1 MLRPFEPLAARVW
14 PTEAQPPFALAEA
27 QQTTAKGRMSTA
39 TVSTIHSAQRL
50 TLVDRGSKPEFA
62 DIDMVA
68 MLPLELPAES
78 YSAAVPVVQRIP
90 APFAGRAAAPR
101 AEKFVSLSSLVE
113 PLQVECQLTL

>member
-68 MLPLELPAES
+68 MLPLELTAAS
-78 YSAAVPVVQRIP
+78 YLAAVPVVQRSP
-90 APFAGRAAAPR
+90 ATFPAMAAEPR
-101 AEKFVSLSSLVE
+101 AEESARLPSLVE